1 MWNFLHGCVTIITA
15 YLGWRRFVPGAAL
28 SVTSALHIWHF
39 AYNFKANTK
48 RRRDAC
54 EGVLSDT
61 GFYILIVKL
70 GIDKYEQMFY
80 YMKRERLFWKRRR
93 K

>member
-39 AYNFKANTK
+39 AHNFKANTK